1 MANNEGRTCPK
12 CGMNLGQRHLCPVCD
27 KTEEIT
33 EACPNPAAE
42 EPRASMATEE
52 NTEPV
57 SNPAADKARK
67 HEPLCDPSCAH
78 EEHVQYSQTADYVS
92 RVITFIGEHPNDWDN
107 EFNAF
112 FDGLPEEHEYM
123 ACHDECSK
131 VNGISQIDMLFTLKI
146 SGSMTINAMNEL
158 KTIFPF
164 LSDKEARGFALNLL
178 QKRLK
183 AFFAPPPSGSKAME
197 LYRKAL
203 EQNDAD
209 AQHDLGR
216 CYSAITTTFIDRKGV
231 SKNLKEAVKWY
242 RLAAEQGH
250 AEAQYK
256 LGLAYEQGEG
266 VSENKAEAVKWYR
279 KAAEQGNENARIRLK
294 ELGQ

>member
-12 CGMNLGQRHLCPVCD
+12 CGMNLGQKHLCPVCD
-27 KTEEIT
+27 QTEENT
-33 EACPNPAAE
+33 EACPNPAADE
-42 EPRASMATEE
+42 
-52 NTEPV
+52 
-57 SNPAADKARK
+57 ARK
-67 HEPLCDPSCAH
+67 PEPC
-78 EEHVQYSQTADYVS
+78 EYMVHVQYSQTADYVS

-107 EFNAF
+107 EFNTF

-131 VNGISQIDMLFTLKI
+131 VNGIFQIDMLFALKI

-164 LSDKEARGFALNLL
+164 LSDKEARGFALNFL

-183 AFFAPPPSGSKAME
+183 AFFAPPPSDSEAMK

-203 EQNDAD
+203 EQNDPD
-209 AQHDLGR
+209 AQYDLGK
-216 CYSAITTTFIDRKGV
+216 CYSSITFIDRKGV
-231 SKNLKEAVKWY
+231 RQNMKEAVKWY
-242 RLAAEQGH
+242 RLAAEQEH
-250 AEAQYK
+250 AKAQYE

-279 KAAEQGNENARIRLK
+279 KAAVLGIEFARKRLK

>member
-12 CGMNLGQRHLCPVCD
+12 CGMNLGQKHLCPVCD
-27 KTEEIT
+27 KTEENT
-33 EACPNPAAE
+33 EACPNPAADE
-42 EPRASMATEE
+42 
-52 NTEPV
+52 
-57 SNPAADKARK
+57 ARK
-67 HEPLCDPSCAH
+67 PEPLCDMPCAH
-78 EEHVQYSQTADYVS
+78 EVQVQYSQTADYVS
-92 RVITFIGEHPNDWDN
+92 RVIEFIGEHPNDWDN
-107 EFNAF
+107 EFNTF

-131 VNGISQIDMLFTLKI
+131 VNGIFQIDMLFTLKI
-146 SGSMTINAMNEL
+146 SGSMTINVMNEL

-183 AFFAPPPSGSKAME
+183 AFFAPPPSDSEAMY

-203 EQNDAD
+203 GQNDAD
-209 AQHDLGR
+209 AQYDLGR

-231 SKNLKEAVKWY
+231 RQNTKEAVKWY
-242 RLAAEQGH
+242 RLAAEQEH
-250 AEAQYK
+250 ARAQYE
-256 LGLAYEQGEG
+256 LGLAYEQGKG

>member
-1 MANNEGRTCPK
+1 MANNDSIRTCPK

-27 KTEEIT
+27 KTEE
-33 EACPNPAAE
+33 
-42 EPRASMATEE
+42 
-52 NTEPV
+52 NTEPA
-57 SNPAADKARK
+57 SNPAADAARIP
-67 HEPLCDPSCAH
+67 EPILAC
-78 EEHVQYSQTADYVS
+78 EYKVQVQYSQTADYVS
-92 RVITFIGEHPNDWDN
+92 RVIEFIGEHPNDWDN
-107 EFNAF
+107 EFNTF

-131 VNGISQIDMLFTLKI
+131 VNGIFQIDMLFTLKI

-178 QKRLK
+178 QKRMK
-183 AFFAPPPSGSKAME
+183 AFFATPPSGSKAME

-209 AQHDLGR
+209 AQHDLGY
-216 CYSAITTTFIDRKGV
+216 CYSDDFIIDRKGV
-231 SKNLKEAVKWY
+231 RQNAKEAVKWY

-250 AEAQYK
+250 AKAQLS
-256 LGLAYEQGEG
+256 LGHAYLYGKG
-266 VSENKAEAVKWYR
+266 VSKDKAEAVKWYR
-279 KAAEQGNENARIRLK
+279 KAAEQGNEDARKRLK